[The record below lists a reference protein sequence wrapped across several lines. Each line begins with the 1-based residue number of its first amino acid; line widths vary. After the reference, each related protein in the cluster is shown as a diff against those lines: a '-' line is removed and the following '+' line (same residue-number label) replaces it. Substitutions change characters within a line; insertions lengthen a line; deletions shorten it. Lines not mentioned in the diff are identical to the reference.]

1 MRTRRESCCVFFFLA
16 FFFFFFFFLFV
27 SDEGGIESLRLRVD
41 SGVTVATGRDVRV
54 TLRMAV
60 DVVAPCAAAATTAAA
75 VVDADAG
82 HMRVG
87 TGLSRDGSR
96 CCRYRI
102 VGRRRRHAGG
112 VGRRV
117 ERRGSVVARRHTL
130 VDGIQSF
137 GLFERRNLVGRR
149 ESLQSCTTTTTTT
162 KGSIQILH
170 SLELV

>member
-1 MRTRRESCCVFFFLA
+1 M
-16 FFFFFFFFLFV
+16 
-27 SDEGGIESLRLRVD
+27 
-41 SGVTVATGRDVRV
+41 ATGRDVRV

-60 DVVAPCAAAATTAAA
+60 DVVAPCAAATAAAA

-149 ESLQSCTTTTTTT
+149 ESLQSCTTTTTT